1 MISQLDGGI
10 GKDTTTILSLLLL
23 QTKGCYACHTY
34 VMNHLYLGM
43 T

>member
-10 GKDTTTILSLLLL
+10 GKDTTTILRLL